1 MIYTTMD
8 SNVKSEAKVAKKKK
22 KVRNPRITVCYSP
35 EDYATIL
42 EESTKAGIKKSQ
54 YIHDKSLEI
63 MLYQLMNDEQTKAL
77 ISLGDARSELV
88 HIHNALGG
96 KTQEELHSYF
106 HDAEFMNSWIEAT
119 TYLIRRW
126 GDIQDHF
133 KYLQTHGG

>member
-1 MIYTTMD
+1 MD
-8 SNVKSEAKVAKKKK
+8 SNVKPEAKVAKKKK

-77 ISLGDARSELV
+77 ISLLGMPAASLFISTMHSAERLRRSCL
-88 HIHNALGG
+88 
-96 KTQEELHSYF
+96 
-106 HDAEFMNSWIEAT
+106 AT
-119 TYLIRRW
+119 STM
-126 GDIQDHF
+126 QSS
-133 KYLQTHGG
+133 

>member
-8 SNVKSEAKVAKKKK
+8 SNVKPEAKVAKKKK

-63 MLYQLMNDEQTKAL
+63 MLYQLMNDEQTKAF
-77 ISLGDARSELV
+77 ISLGIVSFKWSGG
-88 HIHNALGG
+88 LGG
-96 KTQEELHSYF
+96 HNGILPHLNDLRRSFF
-106 HDAEFMNSWIEAT
+106 HWNLCNSFA
-119 TYLIRRW
+119 
-126 GDIQDHF
+126 G
-133 KYLQTHGG
+133 KK

>member
-1 MIYTTMD
+1 MD
-8 SNVKSEAKVAKKKK
+8 SNVKPEAKVAPKKK
-22 KVRNPRITVCYSP
+22 KVRNPRITVCYTP
-35 EDYATIL
+35 KEYATIL
-42 EESTKAGIKKSQ
+42 EESAKAGIKKSQ
-54 YIHDKSLEI
+54 YVHDKSLEI

-126 GDIQDHF
+126 GDIQSHF
-133 KYLQTHGG
+133 KYLQDHGSGV